1 MINDQGRYDSIGRV
15 SKNDRGIE
23 EIVGWRKIT
32 GQQVC
37 SSKETLHDFS
47 ERRFHDFW
55 IKYAFL
61 LTIRDYIVRVEQQS
75 VSDVE
80 VRDKSNTLCPV
91 IPEQTEAIILNQTPE
106 PRE

>member
-1 MINDQGRYDSIGRV
+1 MIKAATIRLVVWVKMIEV
-15 SKNDRGIE
+15 SKKSLVDEKLLVNKFARQKKLSMIF
-23 EIVGWRKIT
+23 RKDDFTISGLNMLSSWQYVIT
-32 GQQVC
+32 
-37 SSKETLHDFS
+37 L
-47 ERRFHDFW
+47 W
-55 IKYAFL
+55 
-61 LTIRDYIVRVEQQS
+61 EQQS